1 MLSPPASN
9 SNDYQPKCNNTELG
23 LRRCPIH
30 GRRMEEEIGGPVD
43 VARRYLRGDALPVP
57 QRVGTSRLGDRGRP
71 YRSERCAGTGRDFE
85 RDDFIGESNDAIS
98 DVFEIEIR
106 LDPESIDSNGW
117 PKVYE
122 VGGRVRSIA
131 GKWNIDQ
138 IDLHLYED
146 GACCLGIRYAQERNL
161 TLERFLHELV
171 LPFFYRLSYVDRFGL
186 YAARR
191 KLWGEYSHGDAGIRE
206 HESKML
212 DIARRSTGGDRA
224 CPCGSGSKY
233 KRCCLDEVQAVNDR
247 GQFSS
252 IRVDTGFGVV

>member
-1 MLSPPASN
+1 MRLTNHDIEWLEFVHPSLQYRQQAQRITGELDFYARYDSPSGKL
-9 SNDYQPKCNNTELG
+9 QIK
-23 LRRCPIH
+23 
-30 GRRMEEEIGGPVD
+30 
-43 VARRYLRGDALPVP
+43 
-57 QRVGTSRLGDRGRP
+57 
-71 YRSERCAGTGRDFE
+71 DFE
-85 RDDFIGESNDAIS
+85 RDDFIRESNDAIS

-106 LDPESIDSNGW
+106 LDPESIGSNGW

-131 GKWNIDQ
+131 DKWNIAPV
-138 IDLHLYED
+138 DLHLYED

-224 CPCGSGSKY
+224 CPCGSGSTY
-233 KRCCLDEVQAVNDR
+233 KRCCLDEVQAVKDR

-252 IRVDTGFGVV
+252 IRVDIGFGVV

>member
-1 MLSPPASN
+1 MRLTNHDIEWLELVHPSLHYRRQAQRITGELDFYARYDSPSGKL
-9 SNDYQPKCNNTELG
+9 QIK
-23 LRRCPIH
+23 
-30 GRRMEEEIGGPVD
+30 
-43 VARRYLRGDALPVP
+43 
-57 QRVGTSRLGDRGRP
+57 
-71 YRSERCAGTGRDFE
+71 DFE

-131 GKWNIDQ
+131 DKWNIDQ

-186 YAARR
+186 YAAKR

-212 DIARRSTGGDRA
+212 DIARRSTGRNRA

-233 KRCCLDEVQAVNDR
+233 KRCCLDEVQAVKDR
-247 GQFSS
+247 GRFSS

>member
-1 MLSPPASN
+1 MRLTNHDIEWLEFVHPSLQYRLQAQRITGELDFYARYDSLSGKL
-9 SNDYQPKCNNTELG
+9 QIK
-23 LRRCPIH
+23 
-30 GRRMEEEIGGPVD
+30 
-43 VARRYLRGDALPVP
+43 
-57 QRVGTSRLGDRGRP
+57 
-71 YRSERCAGTGRDFE
+71 DFE

-106 LDPESIDSNGW
+106 LDPESIGSNGW

-131 GKWNIDQ
+131 DKWNIDP

-212 DIARRSTGGDRA
+212 DIARRSTGRNRA

-233 KRCCLDEVQAVNDR
+233 KRCCLDEVQAVKDR

-252 IRVDTGFGVV
+252 IRVDIGFGVV

>member
-1 MLSPPASN
+1 MRITNHDIEWLEFVHPSLQYRRQAQRITGELDFYARYDSPSGKL
-9 SNDYQPKCNNTELG
+9 QIK
-23 LRRCPIH
+23 
-30 GRRMEEEIGGPVD
+30 
-43 VARRYLRGDALPVP
+43 
-57 QRVGTSRLGDRGRP
+57 
-71 YRSERCAGTGRDFE
+71 DFE
-85 RDDFIGESNDAIS
+85 RDDFIRESNDAIS

-106 LDPESIDSNGW
+106 LDPESIGSNGW

-131 GKWNIDQ
+131 DKWNIAPV
-138 IDLHLYED
+138 DLHLYED

-233 KRCCLDEVQAVNDR
+233 KRCCLDEVQAVKDR
-247 GQFSS
+247 CQFSS
-252 IRVDTGFGVV
+252 IRVDIGFGEV